1 MPLSVSVV
9 NFWRNKLF
17 KFLLVF
23 LFSSSLLLSADKEIF
38 KLTDPRGDDYGDSTL
53 IYPLRDYM
61 HQGDFDL
68 VSFSARQDEGGTL
81 FEVAFTNKIQ
91 VPGPRAIDAGGMT
104 LSRIMRYGF
113 YTFNVDV
120 YIDKDGV
127 KDSGNIRTLP
137 GRVANVVPEN
147 AWERVVCLTPRPNEA
162 KSLMENIL
170 EKREYDLWKARKGRV
185 DPEDDVE
192 IKGKAKKD
200 LNDQYF
206 FPTQV
211 RVAGPTIRFF
221 VPASFLGGAAD
232 PSWHYVVVVT
242 GATIEEKID
251 LSGLVGKDVDVEPP
265 LLNLVIASGPPTDG
279 FGTSRKERDAL
290 QTPIV
295 DIIVPEGEKQ
305 SEILRNYDMT
315 TGRPVMLPGVTPK

>member
-1 MPLSVSVV
+1 L
-9 NFWRNKLF
+9 L
-17 KFLLVF
+17 KFLIAI
-23 LFSSSLLLSADKEIF
+23 LLLSFTFAYSADKEIF
-38 KLTDPRGDDYGDSTL
+38 KLTDARGDDYGDGTL

-61 HQGDFDL
+61 QNGDLDL
-68 VSFSARQDEGGTL
+68 VSVTARPDEGGTS
-81 FEVAFTNKIQ
+81 FEAVFANKIQ
-91 VPGPRAIDAGGMT
+91 IPGPRAIDAGGMT
-104 LSRIMRYGF
+104 LNRIMRYGF
-113 YTFNVDV
+113 YTFNLDI

-137 GRVANVVPEN
+137 GRVANIAPEN
-147 AWERVVCLTPRPNEA
+147 AWEKVICLTPRPNEA

-170 EKREYDLWKARKGRV
+170 EKREYDAWKEKKGRV

-192 IKGKAKKD
+192 VKGRAKKAIT
-200 LNDQYF
+200 DQYF

-211 RVAGPTIRFF
+211 RVTGSMIRFF
-221 VPASFLGGAAD
+221 VPESFLGGAAD
-232 PSWHYVVVVT
+232 PSWHYVVAVT

-251 LSGLVGKDVDVEPP
+251 LSGLIGKDANVEPP

-279 FGTSRKERDAL
+279 FGTTRKERDAL

-305 SEILRNYDMT
+305 SQILRNYDMN
-315 TGRPVMLPGVTPK
+315 TGRPIEIPAVMPKH